1 MNKFLMGQVE
11 IYLADDDED
20 DRLFL
25 REAINSIIPG
35 TTIIEATDGQ
45 NLVDLIC
52 CKGISKNLTLIL
64 IDMNMP
70 RLNGLEAIT
79 IIKSKPELKNIPA
92 LMVSTSQDNLLKK
105 QAYQLGISTFITKP
119 TTMNGYEDIARGIKI
134 CFVDQFLSGSNSV
147 I

>member
-1 MNKFLMGQVE
+1 MGEIE

-25 REAINSIIPG
+25 KEAINLIIPG

-45 NLVDLIC
+45 NLVDLISF
-52 CKGISKNLTLIL
+52 KSGNLTLIL
-64 IDMNMP
+64 VDMNMP
-70 RLNGLEAIT
+70 RLNGLEAIS
-79 IIKSKPELKNIPA
+79 IIKSQPELKNIPT
-92 LMVSTSQDNLLKK
+92 LMVSTSQDAALRK

-119 TTMNGYEDIARGIKI
+119 TTMDGYENIARGIKI
-134 CFVDQFLSGSNSV
+134 CFVDQFISGLDSS

>member
-1 MNKFLMGQVE
+1 MGQVE

-25 REAINSIIPG
+25 REAINLIIPG

-45 NLVDLIC
+45 NLVDLIS
-52 CKGISKNLTLIL
+52 CKTKNRNLTLIL
-64 IDMNMP
+64 CDMNMP

-79 IIKSKPELKNIPA
+79 IIKSKPELKNIPT
-92 LMVSTSQDNLLKK
+92 LMVSTSQDSMLRK

-119 TTMNGYEDIARGIKI
+119 TTMDGYENIARGIKI
-134 CFVDQFLSGSNSV
+134 CFVDQFLAGFNFPV
-147 I
+147 